1 MTITTPPAHTP
12 TAGHARGP
20 AGGLM
25 RRLNIITGLVG
36 GIVGG
41 LIAFLVMH
49 LFFSSQSDF
58 FSDQVT
64 TFVFVGWDIGFLA
77 GMGAFNGPINFLL
90 GRDLS
95 HDDHLYLAGK
105 DQGASRYW
113 KYCTDHKVVGVQY
126 LVMTMIVLFAGGALA
141 MLIRLQLAAPNGAL
155 FNPQVYNSLIGM
167 HGILMVA
174 GLIVAVTG
182 PFGNF
187 IMPIMLGARD
197 MAFPRLNAL
206 SFWLFVAAAVPLLAV
221 FAIGGIS
228 NGWSTYA
235 PLSIQDHIGM
245 DAFSVGVITFIVSTT
260 VSGVN
265 IVATFISMRTKGMT
279 YDRLPIFPW
288 GVMFSSAIGLFAM
301 PFFMVGLILLLSDR
315 VLGTSFYLAFGGG
328 NNWLWANLFWLMGHP
343 EVYVILLPGVGA
355 VLEIATVFARKPLFG
370 HKVVIGGMAGI
381 AGLSII
387 VWAHHMFTTG
397 WAPSLNGPFM
407 LTTELIS
414 IPTGV
419 IILSLIGT
427 LWRGNIWMRL
437 PMVWVFGVIWNFIIG
452 GITGI
457 YLSDVP
463 VDSQMHGTMFVV
475 AHFHYVL
482 VGSVMFGAIAALTF
496 WFPKVTGRY
505 LDEKVGRIAFWLVFL
520 GVQITFLS
528 MFAAGLAGMPRRVT
542 AYSKALASSNGIST
556 LGAFVIMAGMLV
568 ELYLVVSCWFKGK
581 PAGSNP
587 WHSKTLEWQV
597 PTPVPLENFSVT
609 PVITSDPYGY
619 GETTQ
624 APVVAKEGAQL

>member
-1 MTITTPPAHTP
+1 MTTMNPPAVS
-12 TAGHARGP
+12 TAARARG
-20 AGGLM
+20 GMM
-25 RRLNIITGLVG
+25 RRLNFATGLLG
-36 GIVGG
+36 GIG
-41 LIAFLVMH
+41 LALLVYLLTHFL
-49 LFFSSQSDF
+49 LASTSGYFGDR
-58 FSDQVT
+58 VT
-64 TFVFVGWDIGFLA
+64 TLTFIGWDVGFLA
-77 GMGAFNGPINFLL
+77 GMGAFNGVWRWARGQELT
-90 GRDLS
+90 REDV
-95 HDDHLYLAGK
+95 LYMAGK
-105 DQGASRYW
+105 DQGKSRYW

-126 LVMTMIVLFAGGALA
+126 LIMTMVILFAGGALA
-141 MLIRLQLAAPNGAL
+141 MLIRLQLTRPNGAI
-155 FNPQVYNSLIGM
+155 FNPQTYNSLFGM

-174 GLIVAVTG
+174 GLIVAVSG

-206 SFWLFVAAAVPLLAV
+206 SFWLLVAAAGPLLAV

-228 NGWSTYA
+228 DGWSSYA
-235 PLSIQDHIGM
+235 PLSIQNGVGM
-245 DAFSVGVITFIVSTT
+245 DAFSVGVVTFIASTT
-260 VSGVN
+260 VAGVN
-265 IVATFISMRTKGMT
+265 IIATFITMRTKGMT
-279 YDRLPIFPW
+279 LDRLPIFPW
-288 GVMFSSAIGLFAM
+288 GVMVSSAIGLFAM
-301 PFFMVGLILLLSDR
+301 PFFACGLLLLLSDR
-315 VLGTSFYLAFGGG
+315 MLGSTFYLAFGGG
-328 NNWLWANLFWLMGHP
+328 NDWLWENLFWLMGHP

-370 HKVVIGGMAGI
+370 RKVVIGGMVGI
-381 AGLSII
+381 AGLSVI

-427 LWRGNIWMRL
+427 LWRGHIWMRL

-482 VGSVMFGAIAALTF
+482 VGSVLFGAIAALVF
-496 WFPKVTGRY
+496 WFPKVTGHFI
-505 LDEKVGRIAFWLVFL
+505 DEKMGRIAFWLVFL

-528 MFAAGLAGMPRRVT
+528 MFAAGLAGMQRRVSSYVT
-542 AYSKALASSNGIST
+542 SLATSNVVST
-556 LGAFVIMAGMLV
+556 VGAFVTMAGMLV
-568 ELYLVVSCWFKGK
+568 LLYLVVTCWRRGE
-581 PAGSNP
+581 PSGPNP

-597 PTPVPLENFSVT
+597 PTPVPLENFEVL
-609 PVITSDPYGY
+609 PAITSDPYGY
-619 GETTQ
+619 GG
-624 APVVAKEGAQL
+624 PVASPEPEKESIEL

>member
-1 MTITTPPAHTP
+1 MTITSPPHEVSSTSSGAS
-12 TAGHARGP
+12 

-25 RRLNIITGLVG
+25 RRLNVVTGLVG
-36 GIVGG
+36 GVVVGLVAYLLG
-41 LIAFLVMH
+41 HFL
-49 LFFSSQSDF
+49 FATGTY

-64 TFVFVGWDIGFLA
+64 TATFFGWDVGFLL
-77 GMGAFNGPINFLL
+77 GVGAFNAPVNWAM
-90 GRDLS
+90 GRDLTR
-95 HDDHLYLAGK
+95 DDALFLAGK
-105 DQGASRYW
+105 DQGKSRYW
-113 KYCTDHKVVGVQY
+113 RFCTDHKVVGVQY
-126 LVMTMIVLFAGGALA
+126 LVMSMIVLFAGGALA
-141 MLIRLQLAAPNGAL
+141 MLIRLQMTTANGAF

-174 GLIVAVTG
+174 GMIVVVTG

-206 SFWLFVAAAVPLLAV
+206 SFWLLAAAAGPLLAV

-228 NGWSTYA
+228 DGWSTYA

-245 DAFSVGVITFIVSTT
+245 DAFSVGVVTFVASTT
-260 VSGVN
+260 VAGVN
-265 IVATFISMRTKGMT
+265 IIATFLMMRTKGMT
-279 YDRLPIFPW
+279 FARLPIFPW
-288 GVMFSSAIGLFAM
+288 GVTISSAIGLFAM
-301 PFFMVGLILLLSDR
+301 PFFAVGLLLLLADR
-315 VLGTSFYLAFGGG
+315 TLGTNFYLTFGGG
-328 NNWLWANLFWLMGHP
+328 STWLWENLFWLMGHP

-355 VLEIATVFARKPLFG
+355 VLEIPTVFARKPLFG

-381 AGLSII
+381 AVLSVI

-419 IILSLIGT
+419 IILSLMGT
-427 LWRGNIWMRL
+427 LWQGHIWRRL
-437 PMVWVFGVIWNFIIG
+437 PMLWVFGVIWNFIIG

-463 VDSQMHGTMFVV
+463 VDNQMHGTMFVV

-482 VGSVMFGAIAALTF
+482 VGSVLFGAIAALTF
-496 WFPKVTGRY
+496 WYPKITGRFI
-505 LDEKVGRIAFWLVFL
+505 DEKIGRIAYWLIFI

-528 MFAAGLAGMPRRVT
+528 MFAAGLAGMQRRVS
-542 AYSKALASSNGIST
+542 AYSKALTDSNIVST
-556 LGAFVIMAGMLV
+556 VGGLILMAGMLV
-568 ELYLVVSCWFKGK
+568 ELYLVIACWTKGER
-581 PAGSNP
+581 ASSNP

-597 PTPVPLENFSVT
+597 PTPVPLENFEVM
-609 PVITSDPYGY
+609 PVVTSDPYGY
-619 GETTQ
+619 GEDANDVSTI
-624 APVVAKEGAQL
+624 AKEASDQ